1 MARPCHVAGCTGEV
15 LPALASDSVCLNHFV
30 EMVVERA
37 ELIRTS
43 CLESQPID
51 QATIDWLMGD
61 ARHVA
66 QELSTSDSGHH
77 DDQILELLL
86 CLANLQD
93 YIRHHSLCVRTH
105 T

>member
-1 MARPCHVAGCTGEV
+1 M
-15 LPALASDSVCLNHFV
+15 PALASDCVCLNHFV

-37 ELIRTS
+37 ELIRAS
-43 CLESQPID
+43 CLESLPID
-51 QATIDWLMGD
+51 QATVDWLLGN

-66 QELSTSDSGHH
+66 QELSTSDSGCH
-77 DDQILELLL
+77 DEQTLELLL

-93 YIRHHSLCVRTH
+93 YIRHHSLCVKTQ